1 MTAAPR
7 APFRRV
13 FVLVLDSLGVGELP
27 DAARFGDAG
36 AHTLD
41 HLVAAAGG
49 LNAPRLIE
57 LGLGCV
63 PGVTSLPCPIQPK
76 GAFGRMRERSP
87 GKDTSTGHW
96 ELMGCPLEQAFPVFS
111 PGFPPAIIDAF
122 VRATGVPGIL
132 GNCAASG
139 TEIIERLG
147 VEHIQSGK
155 PIVYTSADSVFQI
168 AAHEQHFG
176 LERLYRCCETA
187 RRILDPYGVGRVIAR
202 PFIGEPGRFQRTY
215 NRRDYS
221 MPPPRDTSLVRLSQA
236 GIPVVGVG
244 KIEDI
249 FAGAGLSESIHTE
262 GNEDG
267 MRAVIALAERLERG
281 LVFVNLVDFD
291 MLYGHRRDARG
302 YREALERFDVRL
314 RELETRLGSQ
324 DLVLMTADHGNDPTK
339 FETTDHTREH
349 VPVLAAG
356 AGVRAGAELGTR
368 ESFADFGATVEEAL
382 GLVSPGPGRSFL
394 AELRA

>member
-1 MTAAPR
+1 MR
-7 APFRRV
+7 ALL
-13 FVLVLDSLGVGELP
+13 LVLDSVGCGRAP
-27 DAARFGDAG
+27 DAAAYGDAG
-36 AHTLD
+36 ADTLG
-41 HLVAAAGG
+41 HIFAAQPDLA
-49 LNAPRLIE
+49 LPALFS
-57 LGLGCV
+57 LGLGQV
-63 PGVTSLPCPIQPK
+63 IGAKDAPEPI
-76 GAFGRMRERSP
+76 ASHGRMRERSP

-314 RELETRLGSQ
+314 RELETRLGPQ